1 MFIMFK
7 HELVLMCFILA
18 AVSAHPKDVAITPT
32 TQKPELKTRF
42 FGLENILGQIF
53 HGPGYLNQ
61 QNPQAQFNNWQQMQT
76 PNQAQSN
83 LDQHLQSTPLYP
95 QGGFSQNNFGNGQN
109 QYPSPVQFPDQQNNQ
124 QLNQYPSQSNPQFPD
139 QQNNQ
144 QLNQYPSQSN
154 PQNFNGN
161 NIGQNQNFNTG
172 TLDDIPLQNGISQSR
187 PGNWNPGNQFQNQ
200 NQGNQQFQNQNGN
213 QMSFQNQ
220 NPQGVEDQNPVAIL
234 GKPVAITTSVPD
246 SIVFQDGCDTPTQ
259 RQCVQDCQ
267 SSTEYKPVCGSNNVT
282 YFNPGRFIC
291 ARNCGVNV
299 FVQRDGR
306 CKTR

>member
-1 MFIMFK
+1 
-7 HELVLMCFILA
+7 
-18 AVSAHPKDVAITPT
+18 
-32 TQKPELKTRF
+32 
-42 FGLENILGQIF
+42 
-53 HGPGYLNQ
+53 
-61 QNPQAQFNNWQQMQT
+61 MQT

-95 QGGFSQNNFGNGQN
+95 QGGFSQNNFGNN
-109 QYPSPVQFPDQQNNQ
+109 QSQYSSPIQFPNQ
-124 QLNQYPSQSNPQFPD
+124 QINQEINQYPSQSN
-139 QQNNQ
+139 
-144 QLNQYPSQSN
+144 S
-154 PQNFNGN
+154 QNFNGN
-161 NIGQNQNFNTG
+161 NFGQNQNFNAG
-172 TLDDIPLQNGISQSR
+172 TLDDIPLQNGISQSG
-187 PGNWNPGNQFQNQ
+187 PGNWNPGNQFQTQ
-200 NQGNQQFQNQNGN
+200 NQGNQNQFQNQNGN

-220 NPQGVEDQNPVAIL
+220 NPQGLDEYNPVAIL
-234 GKPVAITTSVPD
+234 GKPVALTTSVPD

-306 CKTR
+306 CKTG

>member
-1 MFIMFK
+1 
-7 HELVLMCFILA
+7 
-18 AVSAHPKDVAITPT
+18 
-32 TQKPELKTRF
+32 
-42 FGLENILGQIF
+42 
-53 HGPGYLNQ
+53 
-61 QNPQAQFNNWQQMQT
+61 MQT

-109 QYPSPVQFPDQQNNQ
+109 QYPSPVQFPDQQI
-124 QLNQYPSQSNPQFPD
+124 
-139 QQNNQ
+139 NQ

-161 NIGQNQNFNTG
+161 NFGQNQNLNTG

-187 PGNWNPGNQFQNQ
+187 PGNQFQNQ

-213 QMSFQNQ
+213 QMSIQNQ
-220 NPQGVEDQNPVAIL
+220 NPQGLDEYNPVAIL
-234 GKPVAITTSVPD
+234 GKPVAMTTSVPD
-246 SIVFQDGCDTPTQ
+246 SIVFQDGSDTPTQ
-259 RQCVQDCQ
+259 RQCVQDCR
-267 SSTEYKPVCGSNNVT
+267 STTEYKPVCGSNNVT

-299 FVQRDGR
+299 FIQRDGR
-306 CKTR
+306 CETR